1 MCEYMSSYT
10 FSGFG
15 IMERQ
20 GSEKQITKPRV
31 RKQYLFVCATYLT
44 SSQLPGATGS
54 DPVSGSKTGVAI
66 SGVAAG
72 TGVSATGVIGSTME
86 TGGGS

>member
-1 MCEYMSSYT
+1 
-10 FSGFG
+10 
-15 IMERQ
+15 MERQ
-20 GSEKQITKPRV
+20 GSEKQITKPRL

-44 SSQLPGATGS
+44 SAQLPGATGS
-54 DPVSGSKTGVAI
+54 DPVSGSKTGVAAT

-72 TGVSATGVIGSTME
+72 TGVSTTGVAGSASK